1 MSHRAR
7 QEPSGPSGPGGITEV
22 QVIEDWDRQG
32 VETARLR
39 FVVRRPGPRG
49 REVENVQTLRAD
61 SARGTANRGEES
73 RSLPLVGGPGAWER
87 TRVLALGG
95 YFLQTMALTVVTASG
110 SVTEPSLAEVFF
122 VETLTAAVVG
132 SVAMAIEGLFI
143 YESSPAT

>member
-1 MSHRAR
+1 M
-7 QEPSGPSGPGGITEV
+7 
-22 QVIEDWDRQG
+22 
-32 VETARLR
+32 
-39 FVVRRPGPRG
+39 
-49 REVENVQTLRAD
+49 
-61 SARGTANRGEES
+61 
-73 RSLPLVGGPGAWER
+73 PLVGGPGAWER